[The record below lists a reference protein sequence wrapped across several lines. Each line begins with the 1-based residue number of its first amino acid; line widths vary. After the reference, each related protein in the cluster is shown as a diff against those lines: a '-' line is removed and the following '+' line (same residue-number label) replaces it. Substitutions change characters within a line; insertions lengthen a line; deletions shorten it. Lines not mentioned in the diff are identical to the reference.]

1 MTPLTRSERS
11 QSTSATSARPD
22 VDASERVTHTSHAVR
37 DATQG
42 VAANNVGRTVALVVA
57 LIVLALVCVL
67 SLMVGARGISP
78 ATVWEALVAFDG
90 SDEHVM
96 IRELRVPRTI
106 MGLVVGPALGICG
119 ALIQAF
125 TRNPLADPGILG
137 VNAGASFLVTVAV
150 GFLGITAP
158 AQFVWF
164 AIAGAFIV
172 TILVYAIGSVGVG
185 AATPVKLTLAG
196 VALSAVLGGFTS
208 AIVLKSTATLD
219 VMRFWGVGSIGGRAL
234 DILPA
239 TLPIIVVGLVLGLA
253 CARSLNALALGD
265 DLARSLGVTVGR
277 TRVLVIIAVTLLA
290 GTAVAIAGPIGFV
303 GLMVPHVVRWF
314 VGTDQRWILTLT
326 LVVSPIL
333 LILSDILARI
343 LLPTG
348 ELRVG
353 LVTAL
358 IGAPVLIALVRRRGV
373 SAL

>member
-11 QSTSATSARPD
+11 QSTSVTSARPD

-239 TLPIIVVGLVLGLA
+239 TLPIIV
-253 CARSLNALALGD
+253 
-265 DLARSLGVTVGR
+265 
-277 TRVLVIIAVTLLA
+277 
-290 GTAVAIAGPIGFV
+290 
-303 GLMVPHVVRWF
+303 
-314 VGTDQRWILTLT
+314 
-326 LVVSPIL
+326 
-333 LILSDILARI
+333 
-343 LLPTG
+343 
-348 ELRVG
+348 
-353 LVTAL
+353 
-358 IGAPVLIALVRRRGV
+358 
-373 SAL
+373 

>member
-1 MTPLTRSERS
+1 MSVAESEH
-11 QSTSATSARPD
+11 SAPAEA
-22 VDASERVTHTSHAVR
+22 VTSHAVR
-37 DATQG
+37 DRSQG
-42 VAANNVGRTVALVVA
+42 VAANNVGRSIALVVA
-57 LIVLALVCVL
+57 ILALLLICVL
-67 SLMVGARGISP
+67 SLMVGARAISP
-78 ATVWEALVAFDG
+78 GTVWAALFSPDG

-96 IRELRVPRTI
+96 IRELRVPRTV
-106 MGLVVGPALGICG
+106 MGLVVGPALGLCG

-137 VNAGASFLVTVAV
+137 VNAGASFVVTFAV
-150 GFLGITAP
+150 GVLGITAP

-164 AIAGAFIV
+164 AILGAFVV
-172 TILVYAIGSVGVG
+172 TVLVYAIGSVGAG

-208 AIVLKSTATLD
+208 AIVLKSTDTLD

-239 TLPIIVVGLVLGLA
+239 TLPIIVVGLILGLA
-253 CARSLNALALGD
+253 TARSLNALALGD
-265 DLARSLGVTVGR
+265 DLARSLGVTIGR
-277 TRVLVIIAVTLLA
+277 TRIVVIIAVTLLA

-314 VGTDQRWILTLT
+314 VGTDQRWILTMS
-326 LVVSPIL
+326 LVIAPIL
-333 LILSDILARI
+333 LIASDIVARVI
-343 LLPTG
+343 LPSG